1 MLGCAPCWTCWRT
14 GGREGWAEELLLQTH
29 PVGLESEND
38 LSFLADPR
46 ACITSRPCRRC
57 WLSWQVEN
65 GGQSWCT
72 LATVQHPPGSSPSNN
87 SRRWPEL
94 EDEGAQAQALPPQP
108 NLIHLIHQT
117 VSPIRRPVSSAQER
131 TPAAPAARQHAPGS
145 ARQHWAPRSRS
156 QQAQRSPAASS
167 PPPVRWRSARALDVR
182 PSPTRRPAHSNA
194 SPAPGPTAAAFGSPT
209 EVDQSAT
216 APASPLYVSEAAV
229 PTGTAPTQSAAEPQA
244 PPTAGA
250 GAQAEHSPG
259 PSAGGGGASTISP
272 APSTAARAGSA
283 RRVHQAG
290 MSAGENSTTP
300 AAAGTA
306 AGQATRG
313 RQAQQ
318 LAQNTGLAVPA
329 AATGTGRSRG
339 SITGR
344 RSLSAPGVARN
355 HTALPRWQH

>member
-1 MLGCAPCWTCWRT
+1 M
-14 GGREGWAEELLLQTH
+14 
-29 PVGLESEND
+29 GLESEND